1 MKIEALLS
9 DVDGTL
15 LNTHGLI
22 VSAFDLV
29 LSNHHLP
36 HTITGIEATIGK
48 SLMESYRILTSRMDV
63 SDFIKEHGDFQ
74 EANLHLA
81 TLFPGVSDTLK
92 ELRIM
97 GIKIAVVSTR
107 TRNCRLM
114 LDNAGIS
121 DYFDAIVTGDDVI
134 NHKPDPEA
142 LFLAMKE
149 LSIKPQQAIMMGDI
163 TVDIQAGRN
172 AGTKTIGVTYGSL
185 GKTIK
190 DCNPDY
196 VIDRIEDILPTIQV
210 TGIEGFSL
218 QS

>member
-22 VSAFDLV
+22 VAAFDIV
-29 LSNHHLP
+29 LSNHHIS
-36 HTITGIEATIGK
+36 HTIAGIEATIGK
-48 SLMESYRILTSRMDV
+48 SLMESYRILTSRADV
-63 SDFIKEHGDFQ
+63 ADFMKEHGDFQ
-74 EANLHLA
+74 EANLQLA

-92 ELRIM
+92 KLKTM
-97 GIKIAVVSTR
+97 GIKIAAVSTR

-114 LDNAGIS
+114 LDNAGIFN
-121 DYFDAIVTGDDVI
+121 YFDAIVTGDDVI

-142 LFLAMKE
+142 LFLAMEE

-163 TVDIQAGRN
+163 AVDIKAGRN
-172 AGTKTIGVTYGSL
+172 AGTRTVGVTYGSL
-185 GKTIK
+185 GKNIK

-196 VIDRIEDILPTIQV
+196 IIDFIEDILPI
-210 TGIEGFSL
+210 FR
-218 QS
+218 

>member
-22 VSAFDLV
+22 VAAFDIV
-29 LSNHHLP
+29 LSNHHIP
-36 HTITGIEATIGK
+36 HTIAGIEATIGK
-48 SLMESYRILTSRMDV
+48 SLMESYQILTSRADV
-63 SDFIKEHGDFQ
+63 ADFMKEHGNFQ
-74 EANLHLA
+74 EGNLQLA

-92 ELRIM
+92 ELKTM

-121 DYFDAIVTGDDVI
+121 NYFDAIVTGDDVM

-142 LFLAMKE
+142 LFLAMEE

-163 TVDIQAGRN
+163 AVDIKAGRN
-172 AGTKTIGVTYGSL
+172 AGTRTIGVTYGSL
-185 GKTIK
+185 GKNIR

-196 VIDRIEDILPTIQV
+196 IIDFIEDILPI
-210 TGIEGFSL
+210 FR
-218 QS
+218 